1 MRRGTTALMPRLKTL
16 HRWGGLV
23 LGLWFAIAGL
33 SGAVLVWWHDLSDP
47 SLPTT
52 TAPAL
57 PLPQLLKQA
66 IAGLPP
72 DSAVY
77 RLLPAATPGA
87 PVQLQALV
95 PAPDGSDRR
104 MTLWVDAGSGQVLR
118 QRAWGDHWV
127 HVLYQLHDGALLGR
141 TGTLAAGLAGLPI
154 LALLGAGLVLWRRR
168 YQLPWRELLRPVAGL
183 RGLRRQRNLHRALGF
198 WSLLPLT
205 LAALTGMTLSFPD
218 TTRALLDP
226 LLAAPPAR
234 WEKAGPLTLDAAVAL
249 AEARLPR
256 HRVAWVDLPMDGS
269 DGVDMALLP
278 RDGGVA
284 APARLH
290 ASLRSG
296 LVEYSLA
303 APVEQARAWF
313 MALHNGAALG
323 LGHRLAISALGLAP
337 GVLLL
342 LGLAMGRRRDA
353 QAAARQ
359 ADLPR
364 HSAPARG

>member
-1 MRRGTTALMPRLKTL
+1 MPRLSSM

-33 SGAVLVWWHDLSDP
+33 SGTALVWWHDLADP
-47 SLPTT
+47 VLPST
-52 TAPAL
+52 TAAPL
-57 PLPQLLKQA
+57 PLGQLLKRA
-66 IAGLPP
+66 NADLPP
-72 DSAVY
+72 DSLIH
-77 RLLPAATPGA
+77 RLLPAATPGGA
-87 PVQLQALV
+87 VQLQAV
-95 PAPDGSDRR
+95 VTGPDGTDQRL
-104 MTLWVDAGSGQVLR
+104 TLWVDAGSGAVLARQV
-118 QRAWGDHWV
+118 WGEHWV

-141 TGTLAAGLAGLPI
+141 AGALAAGLAGLPL
-154 LALLGAGLVLWRRR
+154 LAMLAAGLVLWQRR
-168 YQLPWRELLRPVAGL
+168 YALPWREALRPVAGL
-183 RGLRRQRNLHRALGF
+183 RGLRRWRNLHRALGF

-249 AEARLPR
+249 AEARLPQ
-256 HRVAWVDLPMDGS
+256 HRVAWLDLPANGDN
-269 DGVDMALLP
+269 GVDMALLP
-278 RDGGVA
+278 RNGRVA

-290 ASLRSG
+290 AALGSG

-337 GVLLL
+337 GGLLL

-353 QAAARQ
+353 QAAARK
-359 ADLPR
+359 ANLPR
-364 HSAPARG
+364 HSAPAQG

>member
-1 MRRGTTALMPRLKTL
+1 M
-16 HRWGGLV
+16 
-23 LGLWFAIAGL
+23 
-33 SGAVLVWWHDLSDP
+33 
-47 SLPTT
+47 
-52 TAPAL
+52 
-57 PLPQLLKQA
+57 
-66 IAGLPP
+66 
-72 DSAVY
+72 
-77 RLLPAATPGA
+77 
-87 PVQLQALV
+87 
-95 PAPDGSDRR
+95 
-104 MTLWVDAGSGQVLR
+104 
-118 QRAWGDHWV
+118 
-127 HVLYQLHDGALLGR
+127 LYQLHDGALLGQA
-141 TGTLAAGLAGLPI
+141 GALAAGLAGLPL
-154 LALLGAGLVLWRRR
+154 LAMLAAGLVLWQRR
-168 YQLPWRELLRPVAGL
+168 YALPWREALRPVAGL
-183 RGLRRQRNLHRALGF
+183 RGQRRWRNLHRALGF

-256 HRVAWVDLPMDGS
+256 HRVAWVDLPMDGG

-364 HSAPARG
+364 HSAPAQG